1 MKKVIFIS
9 ITLILFSCSSLLK
22 RGGIIF
28 TFDDQYVKSWVA
40 NRDLFKKYDVK
51 ATFFIS
57 RPQLLDS
64 GQVRDLKILQ
74 SDGNEIGCH
83 GVNHLNAME
92 FAGPAVK
99 YYKEE
104 VEPAI
109 SKLNVLGFRIVSF
122 AYPFGPAPDSVDSYL
137 LKHVKYLRKATW
149 NRNNTTIDTYD
160 NIYARPD
167 SFHIVNS
174 MGIDCNYSITVEN
187 LQAGISRALKNN
199 EILVLHAHLLDTSG
213 LAYTTNPAFLEQ
225 VFKLCKKDKIR
236 SYRMEDME
244 DFFSQHKLKDSR

>member
-1 MKKVIFIS
+1 MKKAIFIS
-9 ITLILFSCSSLLK
+9 LTLILFSCSSLQK
-22 RGGIIF
+22 KGGIIF
-28 TFDDQYVKSWVA
+28 TFDDQYIQSWVA

-64 GQVRDLKILQ
+64 SQVRDLKILQ
-74 SDGNEIGCH
+74 SDGHEIGCH

-92 FAGPAVK
+92 FVGPAVR

-109 SKLNVLGFRIVSF
+109 SKLNDLGFRIVSF
-122 AYPFGPAPDSVDSYL
+122 AYPFGPAPDSVDSFL

-149 NRNNTTIDTYD
+149 NKNNTTIDTYD

-167 SFHIVNS
+167 SFNVVSS
-174 MGIDCNYSITVEN
+174 MGIDGNYSITVEN
-187 LQAGISRALKNN
+187 LQAGISRAQKNN
-199 EILVLHAHLLDTSG
+199 EILVLHAHLPDTSG
-213 LAYTTNPAFLEQ
+213 LDYTTNPKYLEQ
-225 VFKLCKKDKIR
+225 VFELCKKDKIK
-236 SYRMEDME
+236 SYRIEDLE
-244 DFFSQHKLKDSR
+244 DFFSHRKLKKSR